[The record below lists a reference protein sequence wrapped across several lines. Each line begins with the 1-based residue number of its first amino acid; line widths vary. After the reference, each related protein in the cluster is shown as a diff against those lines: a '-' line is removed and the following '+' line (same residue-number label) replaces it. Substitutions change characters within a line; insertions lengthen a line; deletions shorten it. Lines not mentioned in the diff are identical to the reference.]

1 VTVSGGFLDRI
12 GLGAKV
18 DISPATDLIVD
29 ALNGF
34 SERIAG
40 FVGKLDLMTVHIPT
54 VPFATGIARR
64 SPRLQRAPP
73 PRPVRTRRFRRRTLI
88 LRQ

>member
-1 VTVSGGFLDRI
+1 MTVSGGFLDRI

-54 VPFATGIARR
+54 VPFATGNIEQALAVAEDKGDR
-64 SPRLQRAPP
+64 
-73 PRPVRTRRFRRRTLI
+73 I
-88 LRQ
+88 